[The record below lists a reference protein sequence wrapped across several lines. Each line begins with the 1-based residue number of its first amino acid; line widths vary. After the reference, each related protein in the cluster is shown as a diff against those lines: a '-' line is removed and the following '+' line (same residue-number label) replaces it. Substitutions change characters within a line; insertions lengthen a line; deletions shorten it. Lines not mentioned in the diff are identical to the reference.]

1 MANVFVD
8 DAYLTETAEAIRSKN
23 GTSTTYKPSEFAN
36 AILSISGGGSADLN
50 AIEIFV
56 ADYSV
61 SNDVVTELGVVDVY
75 LRQITS

>member
-50 AIEIFV
+50 TIEIFV
-56 ADYSV
+56 ADYSIAADV
-61 SNDVVTELGVVDVY
+61 STTVGVVDVY
-75 LRQITS
+75 KRLLVS